1 MSRINEKMGL
11 KAQTR
16 RASRDA
22 CALDRLECAV
32 SEMRLFTCH
41 RKRDPRETSADVRR
55 LRRELGARDVGVKR
69 FVPVLLAIAVFGL
82 GVLYSLRVVSRWMG
96 FQ

>member
-1 MSRINEKMGL
+1 
-11 KAQTR
+11 
-16 RASRDA
+16 
-22 CALDRLECAV
+22 
-32 SEMRLFTCH
+32 
-41 RKRDPRETSADVRR
+41 VRR